1 MKFLLL
7 AVAVLLLAWRWRT
20 ARSTAL
26 RQRAHP
32 KPPTPT
38 PSALPMLV
46 CRHCGVHIPAPDAI
60 QGTHGVYCSH
70 THRQRAEA

>member
-7 AVAVLLLAWRWRT
+7 AIAVLLIAWRWRT

-26 RQRAHP
+26 RQRAQP

-38 PSALPMLV
+38 ALPMLV
-46 CRHCGVHIPAPDAI
+46 CRNCGVHIPESDAI
-60 QGTHGVYCSH
+60 QGVHGVYCSLS
-70 THRQRAEA
+70 HRQRSEA